1 MRLFSADEKVNAD
14 AVDAQLDNASED
26 FGGTSALWWET
37 DPQLRD
43 RMGRR

>member
-1 MRLFSADEKVNAD
+1 MRMFSADEKVHAD

-26 FGGTSALWWET
+26 FAPTTTLWWEN